1 MPKTVP
7 VNDSTRLKCPIELC
21 SKTFINDKTLK
32 NHISKYHPNSFFN
45 NNNLFELNK
54 NVVNPSENIQF
65 LNFLNDFNLSYN
77 NSSLNTSTNSSINS
91 ENNTDFS
98 FEKKVSSHLKNNL
111 NFVISLLNIN
121 SLLYK
126 YASIKFILDQ
136 GLTDILVINETR
148 LDLNR
153 CDNEFF
159 HPKYNMFRRDRLT
172 DSGGGIMVY
181 VNKAYIIHSINYSE
195 SIEVINF
202 SINFNKKNI
211 AFIAAYRPPYLKN
224 EVNFFNNLRTVISNL
239 EKNHKEIILIGDL
252 NYDMFIKEKNTLV
265 AFCKTHGFKNTNKT
279 VGTRLNQA
287 KNEWSLL
294 DVILC
299 FQIKSL
305 INVSVFPCPF
315 SDHDLVVNMFNFKKS
330 YTKKSSF
337 LARSFNKVNCEE
349 IKNSLSRILEE
360 FKYDHDNVTTHWE
373 VLKGLITSVIDKHSP
388 LKSITPKSHV
398 NVPWFDK
405 TLVSLARIRDKA
417 YNKAIKTSKN
427 PNSNSELIKNE
438 FNEFIRL

>member
-54 NVVNPSENIQF
+54 NVVNPSENIPF

-252 NYDMFIKEKNTLV
+252 NYDMFIKEKNTLA
-265 AFCKTHGFKNTNKT
+265 AFCK
-279 VGTRLNQA
+279 
-287 KNEWSLL
+287 
-294 DVILC
+294 D
-299 FQIKSL
+299 
-305 INVSVFPCPF
+305 
-315 SDHDLVVNMFNFKKS
+315 
-330 YTKKSSF
+330 Y
-337 LARSFNKVNCEE
+337 
-349 IKNSLSRILEE
+349 
-360 FKYDHDNVTTHWE
+360 
-373 VLKGLITSVIDKHSP
+373 
-388 LKSITPKSHV
+388 
-398 NVPWFDK
+398 
-405 TLVSLARIRDKA
+405 
-417 YNKAIKTSKN
+417 
-427 PNSNSELIKNE
+427 
-438 FNEFIRL
+438 